1 MLNLHTHD
9 QSSPRP
15 RRKRAAAFGSALAI
29 HATLFAA
36 LLVGAQRAHLMSGIP
51 EASGQSSGPLTY
63 VMPVMAAAPPVVQPA
78 QEALPV
84 ETKVEPAVEPAAQP
98 SDAAASSAMA
108 AQVAGPVRMGQ
119 GDLVLL
125 RKIKPLYPSVMQAAR
140 REGVVTL
147 DATIRRDGSIGDVRV
162 LSASTA
168 FFEQAAIAAVKQWR
182 YAPPPFEAIVTVTVN
197 FTLS

>member
-9 QSSPRP
+9 QSSPQP
-15 RRKRAAAFGSALAI
+15 RRKRAVAFGSALAI
-29 HATLFAA
+29 HTA
-36 LLVGAQRAHLMSGIP
+36 LLGALLIGAHRAHLQSGMP
-51 EASGQSSGPLTY
+51 EASGPSSGPLTY
-63 VMPVMAAAPPVVQPA
+63 VMPVAAVAPPVVKPA
-78 QEALPV
+78 EEALPV

-98 SDAAASSAMA
+98 SDAAGPSAMA

-125 RKIKPLYPSVMQAAR
+125 QKIKPAYPPVMQAAR

-147 DATIRRDGSIGDVRV
+147 DATIRRDGSIGEVKV

-182 YAPPPFEAIVTVTVN
+182 YAPPPYEAIVTVTVN
-197 FTLS
+197 FTLG